1 MLPPPENYFAPL
13 FPVVEYETSSQPLKT
28 VAIISLNGSAHL
40 DVCVTG
46 GNRLA
51 QEYGYKVVYQTILT
65 YNGSAENVPLVH
77 RELQAAIDDLT
88 EIQPDVVLFCDRFEC
103 DTVLSM
109 MEAAG
114 YAPGVLGMFE
124 CGDTLESVIADVG
137 VKVRY
142 AVLPVEWDRRLQGE
156 SYQEPQW
163 SVSRP
168 YCTMCAPS
176 ATIAHSAAM
185 YAAKYNSYSAAAK
198 NPLNALTAA
207 FSINFC
213 VIEYAIF
220 TCNCTDAA
228 GILAAARHI
237 NIPSS
242 FWGVLFADEYGNN
255 VENPT
260 VLLQV
265 KKVCLIVFAVIGI
278 CACVLVF
285 VVVLMS

>member
-1 MLPPPENYFAPL
+1 
-13 FPVVEYETSSQPLKT
+13 
-28 VAIISLNGSAHL
+28 
-40 DVCVTG
+40 
-46 GNRLA
+46 
-51 QEYGYKVVYQTILT
+51 
-65 YNGSAENVPLVH
+65 
-77 RELQAAIDDLT
+77 
-88 EIQPDVVLFCDRFEC
+88 
-103 DTVLSM
+103 
-109 MEAAG
+109 
-114 YAPGVLGMFE
+114 
-124 CGDTLESVIADVG
+124 LESVIAAVG
-137 VKVRY
+137 VQVRY
-142 AVLPVEWDRRLQGE
+142 AVLPVEWDWRLQGE
-156 SYQEPQW
+156 SYQEPEW

-228 GILAAARHI
+228 GILEAARHI

-242 FWGVLFADEYGNN
+242 FFGVLFADEYGNN

-265 KKVCLIVFAVIGI
+265 KSVPDRVCCYVLECVRLCCLCLGF
-278 CACVLVF
+278 CCLDVLVACAYVGQSKF
-285 VVVLMS
+285 DQRGYLP